1 MELDNRGLPP
11 GQGLRPGLEMA
22 PAELKVMLE
31 RGEAWLLDCRE
42 IAEWELARI
51 EGSTLIP
58 LGEIEERL
66 DEIEERLDE
75 IESPG
80 RIVVVC
86 HHGVRSLRAAL
97 MLRAHGI
104 EAWSLAGGIDLWS
117 RAIDPGVPRYDSRPR

>member
-11 GQGLRPGLEMA
+11 GHGLRPGLEVA
-22 PAELKVMLE
+22 PAELKAMLE

-42 IAEWELARI
+42 IAEWEFARI
-51 EGSTLIP
+51 EGATLIP
-58 LGEIEERL
+58 LG
-66 DEIEERLDE
+66 EIEERLDE

-97 MLRAHGI
+97 MLRARGI
-104 EAWSLAGGIDLWS
+104 DAWSLAGGIDLWS